1 MSIKII
7 DAVLL
12 VKRKEETEEAPQY
25 KKTKG

>member
-1 MSIKII
+1 MSIEII

-12 VKRKEETEEAPQY
+12 VERKEETKEAPKY